1 MKKLE
6 IIIKALNDKMGENIV
21 AINMEEVSPIF
32 DTFVLCTASNER
44 LMQAIKDNVEL
55 EMEKN
60 GYYVKQIEGIRKSQ
74 WLLMDYGDIIIHI
87 FDKGER
93 ELYNLEK
100 LWGDLPRIDIEEY
113 L

>member
-1 MKKLE
+1 MEKLE
-6 IIIKALNDKMGENIV
+6 IIIKALNDKLGENIV
-21 AINMEEVSPIF
+21 AINMEEASPIY

-44 LMQAIKDNVEL
+44 LMQALKDNVEF

-60 GYYVKQIEGIRKSQ
+60 GYYVKKIEGIRKSQ

-87 FDKGER
+87 FDEGER